1 MLLIMRIVVPVTR
14 RLHSLPMASETSS
27 FVLKEREGI
36 YIGIR
41 YQVVPQE

>member
-1 MLLIMRIVVPVTR
+1 MRIVVPVTR
-14 RLHSLPMASETSS
+14 RLHSLPMASETNS

-41 YQVVPQE
+41 HQLVPQE